1 MKKAANILISL
12 FFVLILG
19 SVALWGGK
27 AHAFAI
33 PDLGEYDSTLDR
45 NRFQTAILKFDYT
58 QFGNMAYMTY
68 QGAPSVLLADG
79 SSQSLGSLYKPK
91 NRDIEALFITKLAQG
106 EWKENHLYQV
116 NLLWGGSTGQESE
129 KLYVQPSAKLGFLTR
144 VQTGQSSILTF
155 SAQTTIGGNLKER
168 PCTADY
174 GVAGTHQVKCSMA
187 SSAMAPQD
195 TLQYLTNRSPYD
207 ATLVKVSMQWFFD

>member
-1 MKKAANILISL
+1 MNDLKELLVSVFMVAIIVIAAI
-12 FFVLILG
+12 F
-19 SVALWGGK
+19 GGK
-27 AHAFAI
+27 AHALSI
-33 PDLGEYDSTLDR
+33 PDMGEYNSAMDS
-45 NRFQTAILKFDYT
+45 NKYQTAILKLDYT
-58 QFGNMAYMTY
+58 QFGNLAYMNY

-79 SSQSLGSLYKPK
+79 STQSLAGLYKPK
-91 NRDIEALFITKLAQG
+91 NRDIEALFITTLSQG
-106 EWKENHLYQV
+106 EWKDNRLYQF
-116 NLLWGGSTGQESE
+116 NLIWGGSTGQESD
-129 KLYVQPSAKLGFLTR
+129 KMYVQASAKLGFLTK
-144 VQTGQSSILTF
+144 VQMSESSILSF

-207 ATLVKVSMQWFFD
+207 ATQFKVNWQWFFD